1 MKFVYLL
8 KAQESGRYKIGIS
21 GKPIN
26 RKRQIQT
33 GSNEE
38 IILIESYPSKYANKI
53 ETALHNMYNYSNII
67 GEWFELRLEDEI
79 NFIDNCK
86 KIENNIKILIENKNI
101 FI

>member
-1 MKFVYLL
+1 MKFIYLL
-8 KAQESGRYKIGIS
+8 RSESGRYKIGIT
-21 GKPIN
+21 KNLKN
-26 RKRQIQT
+26 RIRSLQT
-33 GSNEE
+33 GNDEK
-38 IILIESYPSKYANKI
+38 IILIESYQSKYANKI
-53 ETALHNMYNYSNII
+53 EIALHNLYNYSNTI